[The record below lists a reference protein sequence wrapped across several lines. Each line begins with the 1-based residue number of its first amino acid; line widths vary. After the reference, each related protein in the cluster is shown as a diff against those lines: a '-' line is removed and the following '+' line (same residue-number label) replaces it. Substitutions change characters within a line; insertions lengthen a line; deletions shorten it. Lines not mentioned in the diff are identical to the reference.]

1 MENISDIGKRIKELR
16 KRLGL
21 NQADFAGQLGLD
33 SPVTISRYET
43 GEREIPNTILVKIS
57 KLVNVSLDWL
67 LTGEGEMERGK
78 NILVEKPQYRDPRL
92 SDLYQKLESIYNEGS
107 FDIRAKVRGII
118 EEAYDETKKKE
129 TLPKEEV
136 VEMKK
141 TA

>member
-1 MENISDIGKRIKELR
+1 
-16 KRLGL
+16 
-21 NQADFAGQLGLD
+21 
-33 SPVTISRYET
+33 
-43 GEREIPNTILVKIS
+43 PNTILVKIS

-78 NILVEKPQYRDPRL
+78 NILVEKPQYKDPRL